1 MSGYPAV
8 RSGRLI
14 ARMASSCMRRP
25 PSGVSCPAG
34 FSVCS
39 VVWSA
44 HSSPCSACFFCSD
57 CSVCP
62 DRSFSSISS
71 IITESFLSSEL
82 AILNLP
88 AALVRHMHLCGTR
101 TYAAPASNP
110 FASSGVLYWRHR
122 SLYLYSESEPIR
134 IIGRLMM
141 ARIDLIRLHSP
152 PSLRRL
158 WARVHVV
165 CLVDSYSLRQQS
177 SFPVHRR
184 SRIKRRNLLSDV
196 RSLRRIRC
204 TIGLIICHS
213 RLIKQPEIHVN
224 ARISGHPLRKQA

>member
-44 HSSPCSACFFCSD
+44 HSSPCSACFVCSD

-88 AALVRHMHLCGTR
+88 AALVRHMHLCGTC
-101 TYAAPASNP
+101 TCAAPALMRHPHRTHSHHRASYTGATAAYICILNQNP
-110 FASSGVLYWRHR
+110 FASSG
-122 SLYLYSESEPIR
+122 
-134 IIGRLMM
+134 
-141 ARIDLIRLHSP
+141 
-152 PSLRRL
+152 
-158 WARVHVV
+158 
-165 CLVDSYSLRQQS
+165 
-177 SFPVHRR
+177 
-184 SRIKRRNLLSDV
+184 
-196 RSLRRIRC
+196 
-204 TIGLIICHS
+204 GL
-213 RLIKQPEIHVN
+213 
-224 ARISGHPLRKQA
+224 

>member
-44 HSSPCSACFFCSD
+44 HSSPCSACFVCSD

-88 AALVRHMHLCGTR
+88 
-101 TYAAPASNP
+101 AAPASNP